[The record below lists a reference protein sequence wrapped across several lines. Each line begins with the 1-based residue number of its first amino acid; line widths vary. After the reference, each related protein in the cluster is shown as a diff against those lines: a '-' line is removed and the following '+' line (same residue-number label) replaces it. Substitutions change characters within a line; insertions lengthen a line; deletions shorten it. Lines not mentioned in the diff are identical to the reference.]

1 MFYAMRSSLPFSEEA
16 PAPTA
21 WQVCV
26 KLTRTFV
33 GWTVA
38 FGSVIAV
45 GYLLH

>member
-1 MFYAMRSSLPFSEEA
+1 MRSSLPFSEEA
-16 PAPTA
+16 PALSLWEVTGRLA
-21 WQVCV
+21 C
-26 KLTRTFV
+26 TFI

>member
-1 MFYAMRSSLPFSEEA
+1 VTGR
-16 PAPTA
+16 
-21 WQVCV
+21 
-26 KLTRTFV
+26 LTRTFI

>member
-1 MFYAMRSSLPFSEEA
+1 MRSTLPFADEA
-16 PAPTA
+16 PI
-21 WQVCV
+21 
-26 KLTRTFV
+26 LTPMQIAVQLTKTFV

>member
-1 MFYAMRSSLPFSEEA
+1 MRSSFPFAEEA
-16 PAPTA
+16 PALTA
-21 WQVCV
+21 WQVMGN
-26 KLTRTFV
+26 LTRTFV